1 MAETTTHGG
10 RFDWID
16 WMKVLGIYLVVLG
29 HFNTV
34 GNQFVYVFHVP
45 LFFVISGFLCK
56 RECDGRLFWQ
66 KLWYNLAVPMLMLAT
81 LNYAYYCALK
91 LYYGTFELVQVYWF
105 VRNVLFGMMSGFG
118 PLWFVYTLIL
128 LKIIYQY
135 CTHNSVF
142 YVLTVPFL
150 GLSVLYN
157 HYDLSGTP
165 FFLKAPNVIVNICTA
180 FPFFALGIF
189 LHKYKMRLHEWDNKL
204 MLLATFVC
212 GLSLTV
218 VCYHF
223 NGFVA
228 LFRCDYGD
236 HLLLFLIGGVAG
248 TMMVFALSKLL
259 GGAPKVVEI
268 ISRGTIIILGL
279 HINAVLLIQEACPVW
294 LALLYAVMIIMVLVP
309 VIILIERYFPL
320 MAGKYRVNKSNVG
333 KIKG

>member
-16 WMKVLGIYLVVLG
+16 WMKALGIYLVVLG

-66 KLWYNLAVPMLMLAT
+66 KLWYNLAVP
-81 LNYAYYCALK
+81 
-91 LYYGTFELVQVYWF
+91 
-105 VRNVLFGMMSGFG
+105 
-118 PLWFVYTLIL
+118 
-128 LKIIYQY
+128 
-135 CTHNSVF
+135 
-142 YVLTVPFL
+142 FL
-150 GLSVLYN
+150 SLSVLYN

-189 LHKYKMRLHEWDNKL
+189 LHKYKMRLREWDNKL

-212 GLSLTV
+212 GLSLMV

-248 TMMVFALSKLL
+248 TMMVFASSKLL

-320 MAGKYRVNKSNVG
+320 MAGKYRVSKSNVG
-333 KIKG
+333 NKMMDTCP